1 MYNHESSS
9 IAEKFLDPKAP
20 DIQPPNP
27 KYEESSSS
35 KQPTPRYERNEAVQK
50 AKQDMQQLVESHA
63 EVKQAQE
70 QTKCF
75 TILFL
80 FFSHFFPS
88 VIKKQ
93 TSVMLQFV
101 GGALAF
107 IGLIS
112 LFLWLFLVYYNK
124 CDVQLLET
132 SEIPTNM
139 VECKQ
144 RLLAQDTQLKIDIQ
158 GKWSNEEDYD
168 FLGSGGPWQVQW
180 KAYKANATIFHEN
193 MNSLLQQVQ
202 YQTSKWNNL
211 PFFDVAEE
219 AFFFQYQVQGTTGT
233 AIMRTNIN
241 IQVLFD
247 NFIINGFAMI
257 DLRDALS
264 SNFRQNSVCLVNPTW
279 SHFPD
284 KSYIDCQGN
293 LFPTNYF
300 SSSNFYQN
308 WDCNGSAIDN
318 EYSFVIKNTMSI
330 QAPNI
335 SNFQALGDKLPQNI
349 SLNDMIIKQT
359 PISSAIFDLE
369 DQFRLYFDFM
379 EVFVL
384 DYCNKNGK
392 DFCKSLFDPSFFDQ
406 NIHNVSFYVEID
418 NFWIT
423 FNAKT
428 PVLQFM

>member
-219 AFFFQYQVQGTTGT
+219 AFFFQYQVQWTDFECEGAKVQRAHQPRSVCQGK
-233 AIMRTNIN
+233 IN
-241 IQVLFD
+241 LSKQYCVQIVVIVFFNFLKDQTVIFLQGSNFVSFENLLARSDNMPEVIFLFMIIQINQVLY
-247 NFIINGFAMI
+247 I
-257 DLRDALS
+257 
-264 SNFRQNSVCLVNPTW
+264 
-279 SHFPD
+279 
-284 KSYIDCQGN
+284 SYEKGN
-293 LFPTNYF
+293 
-300 SSSNFYQN
+300 
-308 WDCNGSAIDN
+308 I
-318 EYSFVIKNTMSI
+318 
-330 QAPNI
+330 
-335 SNFQALGDKLPQNI
+335 
-349 SLNDMIIKQT
+349 
-359 PISSAIFDLE
+359 
-369 DQFRLYFDFM
+369 
-379 EVFVL
+379 
-384 DYCNKNGK
+384 
-392 DFCKSLFDPSFFDQ
+392 
-406 NIHNVSFYVEID
+406 VEIC
-418 NFWIT
+418 
-423 FNAKT
+423 A
-428 PVLQFM
+428 